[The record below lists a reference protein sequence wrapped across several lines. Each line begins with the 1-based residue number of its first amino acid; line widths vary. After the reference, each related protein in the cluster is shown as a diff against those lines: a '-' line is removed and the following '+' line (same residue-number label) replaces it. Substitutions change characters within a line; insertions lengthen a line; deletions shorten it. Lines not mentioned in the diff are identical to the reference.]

1 MQLEDIKG
9 FGKKTITA
17 LNELNI
23 NSVKDLLLCF
33 PKKYDI
39 NEINEVKDWQIN
51 QNLTFKSQ
59 IVSEPKIY
67 FIRKRLTKLS
77 FQAKTDNLLFTV
89 SIFNREFMKR
99 FLNPGTK
106 IIVSGKFLK
115 NFNSFSASNIVLEE
129 NFEAGII
136 PVYNLKSIPEK
147 RIRNGLIQLIH
158 SNLDIED
165 NLPNYLLKKRSF
177 PEISESLKMIHFP
190 KDNNEISLVKQRM
203 AYEELLKFGLRVE
216 LIKRLNT
223 RIITPKKNYDI
234 NKVKELIK
242 RIPFELTDDQK
253 QATNEIFLD
262 LHKPN
267 AMNRLLQGDVGSGKT
282 IVAIISSYA
291 VVTSGYQVAILAPT
305 LVLAKQHFDTF
316 SEYLKNFNVEIALLT
331 SDSSLADRRK
341 IIADLQSGKTKII
354 VGTHSL
360 IQEEINFANLGFIVI
375 DEQQRFGVEQRR
387 KIREK
392 GLNPDL
398 LIMTA
403 TPIPR
408 TMAISMFENTEL
420 SIIKEKPKNRKT
432 IKTKIID
439 FENLNEAFNLVEKE
453 LKSNRQIYVVCPLI
467 EDNQDNK
474 NVSVEE
480 AFKLLSKRF
489 KNTTIAMLHGKMTEQ
504 EKSSIF
510 NDFTTHKIQILIST
524 TVIEVGVNVKNASTM
539 IIFNANSFGLSQIH
553 QLRGRVGRNEYSGYC
568 YLVVDDLVSDLERL
582 KILEESNDGFK
593 ISEFDL
599 EIRGPGEVFGKQQ
612 SGVPNFQFA
621 NIISDVKLREAAF
634 SDAKTI
640 IKNADYRA
648 KNLVR
653 SVLQTIKSYN
663 LD

>member
-1 MQLEDIKG
+1 
-9 FGKKTITA
+9 
-17 LNELNI
+17 
-23 NSVKDLLLCF
+23 
-33 PKKYDI
+33 
-39 NEINEVKDWQIN
+39 
-51 QNLTFKSQ
+51 
-59 IVSEPKIY
+59 
-67 FIRKRLTKLS
+67 
-77 FQAKTDNLLFTV
+77 
-89 SIFNREFMKR
+89 
-99 FLNPGTK
+99 
-106 IIVSGKFLK
+106 
-115 NFNSFSASNIVLEE
+115 
-129 NFEAGII
+129 
-136 PVYNLKSIPEK
+136 
-147 RIRNGLIQLIH
+147 
-158 SNLDIED
+158 
-165 NLPNYLLKKRSF
+165 
-177 PEISESLKMIHFP
+177 
-190 KDNNEISLVKQRM
+190 
-203 AYEELLKFGLRVE
+203 
-216 LIKRLNT
+216 
-223 RIITPKKNYDI
+223 
-234 NKVKELIK
+234 
-242 RIPFELTDDQK
+242 
-253 QATNEIFLD
+253 
-262 LHKPN
+262 
-267 AMNRLLQGDVGSGKT
+267 
-282 IVAIISSYA
+282 
-291 VVTSGYQVAILAPT
+291 
-305 LVLAKQHFDTF
+305 
-316 SEYLKNFNVEIALLT
+316 LKNFNVEIALLT
-331 SDSSLADRRK
+331 SDSSLADRKK

-420 SIIKEKPKNRKT
+420 SIIKEKPKNRKP

-439 FENLNEAFNLVEKE
+439 FENLNEAFNLVDKE

-489 KNTTIAMLHGKMTEQ
+489 KNTNIAMLHGKMTEQ

-524 TVIEVGVNVKNASTM
+524 TVIEVGVNVKNASIM

-612 SGVPNFQFA
+612 SGVPIFQFA

-640 IKNADYRA
+640 IKNEDYRA